1 MLERIE
7 IVGEIDKITFL
18 RYICRGSFAK
28 RRFFHSEEERKISR
42 SKRAN
47 PTVKT
52 KQQKMGRGKNR
63 IIYFIKYFFR
73 KIHFATCIRSDQ
85 FYEQTCSIS
94 KLLFQ
99 QSRETFLRSKKKKKK
114 RSPRVDPA
122 FGFISEGKRDRSYLL
137 SFPA

>member
-1 MLERIE
+1 MIKLLFY
-7 IVGEIDKITFL
+7 DTFVEEVL
-18 RYICRGSFAK
+18 QREDFFTAK
-28 RRFFHSEEERKISR
+28 KREKLVDLKELILLLKR
-42 SKRAN
+42 SNK
-47 PTVKT
+47 KW
-52 KQQKMGRGKNR
+52 GGGKNR